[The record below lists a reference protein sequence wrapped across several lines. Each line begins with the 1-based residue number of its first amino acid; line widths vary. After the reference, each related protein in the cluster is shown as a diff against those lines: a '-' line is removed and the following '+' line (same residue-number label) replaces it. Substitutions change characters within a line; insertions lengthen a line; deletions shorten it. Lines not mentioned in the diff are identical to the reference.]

1 MQLNPNSIFSEVIEI
16 TPDKFEDERGYFFR
30 VYEDNKD
37 LADYIGKIVNIN
49 RSYNINKG
57 TVRGL
62 HFQHQPHGETKMVTC
77 VRGAIYDV
85 AMDVREESKTF
96 GEHIGVTLSE
106 RNGKSLIVPKGF
118 AHGFMTLMDDTE
130 VIYFTDEHYYP
141 AREGTVSLFTI
152 DWPIDSTIISS
163 KDKNYIYIEN
173 DDFIPY

>member
-1 MQLNPNSIFSEVIEI
+1 MQLNPNSILSEVIEI

-85 AMDVREESKTF
+85 AMDVRKDSETF
-96 GEHIGVTLSE
+96 GKYVGVTLSE
-106 RNGKSLIVPKGF
+106 KNGKSLIVPRGF

-130 VIYFTDEHYYP
+130 VIYFTDEYWRPEHEGVVSE
-141 AREGTVSLFTI
+141 REIKWPLNSTV
-152 DWPIDSTIISS
+152 ISK
-163 KDKNYIYIEN
+163 KDRNSPLLHSGS
-173 DDFIPY
+173 FIPY